1 MTPLQKQS
9 YNLWFNHIAN
19 LVMQWSKEKP
29 ANKELRN
36 FIQGMTEIGQY
47 VNSLNVENNVLTK
60 RIGLIREEK
69 NKQLISLNR
78 QIEDL
83 ENKLKKYDI

>member
-19 LVMQWSKEKP
+19 LVMQWSKQKP

-47 VNSLNVENNVLTK
+47 VNALNVENNVLTR

-83 ENKLKKYDI
+83 ENKLKKYEI

>member
-1 MTPLQKQS
+1 MTLLQKQS
-9 YNLWFNHIAN
+9 YNLWFNHIADK
-19 LVMQWSKEKP
+19 VMEWSKQKP

-69 NKQLISLNR
+69 NKLLISLNR

-83 ENKLKKYDI
+83 ENKLKQYEI

>member
-1 MTPLQKQS
+1 MTLLQKQS
-9 YNLWFNHIAN
+9 YNLWFNHIADK
-19 LVMQWSKEKP
+19 VMEWSKQKP

-47 VNSLNVENNVLTK
+47 VNGLTVENTVLTK

-69 NKQLISLNR
+69 NKQLISLNK
-78 QIEDL
+78 QIEELQND
-83 ENKLKKYDI
+83 LKKYEI

>member
-19 LVMQWSKEKP
+19 LIMQWSKEKP
-29 ANKELRN
+29 ANTDLKN
-36 FIQGMTEIGQY
+36 IVQGMTEIGQY
-47 VNSLNVENNVLTK
+47 VNGLNVENTVLAK

-78 QIEDL
+78 QIENL
-83 ENKLKKYDI
+83 ENKLKKYEI

>member
-1 MTPLQKQS
+1 MTLLQKQS
-9 YNLWFNHIAN
+9 YNLWFNHIADK
-19 LVMQWSKEKP
+19 VMEWNKQKP

-47 VNSLNVENNVLTK
+47 VNALNVENSVLTK
-60 RIGLIREEK
+60 RIGIIREEK
-69 NKQLISLNR
+69 NKQLIGLNK

-83 ENKLKKYDI
+83 ENKLKQYEI

>member
-9 YNLWFNHIAN
+9 YNLWFNHIADK
-19 LVMQWSKEKP
+19 VMEWSKQKP

-83 ENKLKKYDI
+83 ENKLKQYKI

>member
-29 ANKELRN
+29 ANTDLKN
-36 FIQGMTEIGQY
+36 IVQGMTEIGQY
-47 VNSLNVENNVLTK
+47 VNGLTVENTVLTR
-60 RIGLIREEK
+60 RINLIREEK
-69 NKQLISLNR
+69 NKQLIMFKE
-78 QIEDL
+78 QIENL
-83 ENKLKKYDI
+83 ENELKNYKI

>member
-29 ANKELRN
+29 ANTDLKN
-36 FIQGMTEIGQY
+36 MVQGMTEIGQY
-47 VNSLNVENNVLTK
+47 VNGLSVENTVLTR
-60 RIGLIREEK
+60 RIDLIREEK
-69 NKQLISLNR
+69 NKQLIMFKK
-78 QIEDL
+78 QIEKL
-83 ENKLKKYDI
+83 ENDLKKYEI

>member
-29 ANKELRN
+29 ANTDLKN
-36 FIQGMTEIGQY
+36 MVQGMTEIGQY
-47 VNSLNVENNVLTK
+47 VNGLSVENTVLTR
-60 RIGLIREEK
+60 RIDLIREEK
-69 NKQLISLNR
+69 NKQLIMFKK
-78 QIEDL
+78 QIEKL
-83 ENKLKKYDI
+83 ENDLKKYDI

>member
-1 MTPLQKQS
+1 MTLLQKQS
-9 YNLWFNHIAN
+9 YNLWFNHIADK
-19 LVMQWSKEKP
+19 VMEWSKQKP

-47 VNSLNVENNVLTK
+47 VNALNIENSVLKK
-60 RIGLIREEK
+60 RIGIIRDEK
-69 NKQLISLNR
+69 NKQLIDLNK

-83 ENKLKKYDI
+83 ENKLKQYKI